1 MCFVFTCVLC
11 FHLCVVFSAAEQ
23 SVDLCVVFSPVCC
36 VFTCVLCFQQQ
47 NRVLTCVFCF
57 QQENGDMLTK
67 KGDFVFSNDNLVEI
81 VAKVVLVIQ
90 SLTGKQPEV
99 QVSPR

>member
-1 MCFVFTCVLC
+1 M
-11 FHLCVVFSAAEQ
+11 
-23 SVDLCVVFSPVCC
+23 
-36 VFTCVLCFQQQ
+36 LCFQQQ
-47 NRVLTCVFCF
+47 NRVLTCVLRFQQQNRVLTCLLCF

>member
-1 MCFVFTCVLC
+1 
-11 FHLCVVFSAAEQ
+11 
-23 SVDLCVVFSPVCC
+23 
-36 VFTCVLCFQQQ
+36 
-47 NRVLTCVFCF
+47 
-57 QQENGDMLTK
+57 MLTK